1 LILNF
6 DFPGRHTF
14 CGRKLNHN
22 SKFEI
27 QDWVRPMQHGGAKH
41 HRERMEEA
49 LREEIGAIVEGELA
63 DPRIGL
69 ASVSRVQLAPD
80 GRSAHVNV
88 AVEGSELEVA
98 RSLEGLNAARP
109 YIRRELISRL
119 HLRQAPELFF
129 ELDRSSAY
137 DARIEELLGRIK
149 KQNR

>member
-1 LILNF
+1 
-6 DFPGRHTF
+6 
-14 CGRKLNHN
+14 
-22 SKFEI
+22 
-27 QDWVRPMQHGGAKH
+27 MQHGGAKH

-49 LREEIGAIVEGELA
+49 MREEIGAIVEGELA

-69 ASVSRVQLAPD
+69 ASVSSVQLAPD
-80 GRSAHVNV
+80 GRSAHVNIV
-88 AVEGSELEVA
+88 VEGSETEAA

-109 YIRRELISRL
+109 YIRRELTARL

-129 ELDRSSAY
+129 TLDRSCEY